1 MDVAYLI
8 RRAAREHPGVIA
20 VEDEVAA
27 LTMRELVA
35 RAERIANAMDAAG
48 VPHGASVGILMEN
61 RWEYVLVDAAIAL
74 GRRVRVAFNARLHL
88 DDFAYMAED
97 AGVAVLFHSER
108 YAEDAA
114 ALAERLDL
122 VAVNVDGG
130 LEALEAR
137 GDAAPVARDGDPE
150 GPAWITY
157 TSGTTGRPK
166 GVVLS
171 HRSIRVVAFN
181 LLLHL
186 GPVRPGRQ
194 VVLTQ
199 ALSHG
204 AGYFVLPWLISGAGV
219 YVVRKFD
226 PDEVLR
232 VAERREADLLKI
244 VPAMI
249 PPLLEASGGRRLD
262 YDSIVYGAAPIAPA
276 LLEHALDRLG
286 PVLVQ
291 IYGQSEAPVTIT
303 CLAKEDHL
311 GTGDERFSAGRAFRS
326 VAAEIRDAD
335 GLALPAGE
343 VGELYVNAPQAMT
356 GYHGLADATAA
367 AMPGGWIRTSD
378 MAREDERGFIT
389 LLGRR
394 DEMINSGGYNISP
407 REVERVLNEHP
418 SVGEVVV
425 FGRPDERWGQAVTA
439 AVRAAAGATISAD
452 ELSEFARPRLGFRA
466 PKSISVLDAI
476 PLTPYGKVDRTRLLA
491 AVDAIANGK

>member
-8 RRAAREHPGVIA
+8 RRAAREHPVVTA

-27 LTMRELVA
+27 LSMRELTA
-35 RAERIANAMDAAG
+35 RAERLANALDATG
-48 VPHGASVGILMEN
+48 VPPGAAVGILMEN
-61 RWEYVLVDAAIAL
+61 RWEYVLVDAALAL

-97 AGVAVLFHSER
+97 AGIALLIHSER

-114 ALAERLDL
+114 ALKERLSIAT
-122 VAVNVDGG
+122 VSVDGE
-130 LEALEAR
+130 LDALELK
-137 GDAAPVARDGDPE
+137 GDATPVVREADPE

-181 LLLHL
+181 LLLEL
-186 GPVRPGRQ
+186 GPVRSGRQ
-194 VVLTQ
+194 LVLTQ

-204 AGYFVLPWLISGAGV
+204 AGYFVLPWLIAGAGV
-219 YVVRKFD
+219 YIARKFE
-226 PDEVLR
+226 PAEVLR
-232 VAERREADLLKI
+232 IAERPQADALKI

-249 PPLLEASGGRRLD
+249 PPLLEEAGGRGLD
-262 YDSIVYGAAPIAPA
+262 FDSIVYGAAPIAPA

-291 IYGQSEAPVTIT
+291 IYGQSESPVTIT

-311 GTGDERFSAGRAFRS
+311 GDGDHRFSAGRAWRT
-326 VAAEIRDAD
+326 VELEVRDAGD
-335 GLALPAGE
+335 AAVGVGE
-343 VGELYVNAPQAMT
+343 VGELYVRAPQVMT
-356 GYHGLADATAA
+356 GYHGLPEATAA
-367 AMPGGWIRTSD
+367 VMADGWVRTSD
-378 MAREDERGFIT
+378 MAREDERGFVT

-418 SVGEVVV
+418 AVGEAVV

-439 AVRAAAGATISAD
+439 AVCASAGSTVTPA

-476 PLTPYGKVDRTRLLA
+476 PLTPYGKVDRTRLMA
-491 AVDAIANGK
+491 AVDAVTHP

>member
-1 MDVAYLI
+1 MDVAWLI
-8 RRAAREHPGVIA
+8 RRAAREHPGAVA
-20 VEDEVAA
+20 VEDETRA
-27 LTMRELVA
+27 LTTAELTA
-35 RAERIANAMDAAG
+35 RAERVANALDALG
-48 VPHGASVGILMEN
+48 VPPGASVGILMEN

-97 AGVAVLFHSER
+97 SGVALLFHSSR
-108 YAEDAA
+108 HAEEAA
-114 ALAERLDL
+114 ALEERLGIRT
-122 VAVNVDGG
+122 VDVDTG
-130 LEALEAR
+130 LPALEER
-137 GDAAPVARDGDPE
+137 GDPAPVLRAGDSE
-150 GPAWITY
+150 DAAWITY

-171 HRSIRVVAFN
+171 HRSICTVAFN
-181 LLLHL
+181 LLLEL
-186 GPVRPGRQ
+186 GPVRRGRQ

-226 PDEVLR
+226 PAEVLQ
-232 VAERREADLLKI
+232 VAERPEADVLKI

-249 PPLLEASGGRRLD
+249 PPLLEAAGGAGLD

-276 LLEHALDRLG
+276 LLERALERLG

-291 IYGQSEAPVTIT
+291 IYGQSEAPVTLT
-303 CLAKEDHL
+303 CLAKEDHV
-311 GTGDERFSAGRAFRS
+311 GDGEQRFSAGRAWRT
-326 VAAEIRDAD
+326 VAAEVRDAD
-335 GLALPAGE
+335 GVALPAGE
-343 VGELYVNAPQAMT
+343 VGELCVRAPQAMS
-356 GYHGLADATAA
+356 GYHKLPEATAA
-367 AMPGGWIRTSD
+367 ATAGGWIHTSD
-378 MAREDERGFIT
+378 MARQDERGFIT

-407 REVERVLNEHP
+407 REVERVLSEHP
-418 SVGEVVV
+418 AVSEAVV

-439 AVRAAAGATISAD
+439 AVRAASGETVTPL

-476 PLTPYGKVDRTRLLA
+476 PLTPYGKVDRTRLLE
-491 AVDAIANGK
+491 AVDALAEDR

>member
-1 MDVAYLI
+1 MDVDYLI
-8 RRAAREHPGVIA
+8 RRAAREHPGAPA
-20 VEDEVAA
+20 VDDGVCA
-27 LTMRELVA
+27 LTTRELVA
-35 RAERIANAMDAAG
+35 RAERIANALDAMG
-48 VPHGASVGILMEN
+48 VPPGAPVGILLEN

-88 DDFAYMAED
+88 DDFAYMASD
-97 AGVAVLFHSER
+97 AGIALLFHSGR
-108 YAEDAA
+108 YAEEAA
-114 ALAERLDL
+114 ALQEQLGILAVDVDAGLD
-122 VAVNVDGG
+122 
-130 LEALEAR
+130 ALERRGAAGPVVR
-137 GDAAPVARDGDPE
+137 GGDAEDA
-150 GPAWITY
+150 AWITY

-171 HRSIRVVAFN
+171 HRSISTVAFN
-181 LLLHL
+181 LLLEL

-226 PDEVLR
+226 PAEVLE
-232 VAERREADLLKI
+232 VARRPHADMLKI

-249 PPLLEASGGRRLD
+249 PPLLEENGGDGLD
-262 YDSIVYGAAPIAPA
+262 FDSIVYGAAPIAPA
-276 LLEHALDRLG
+276 LLERAIDRLG

-291 IYGQSEAPVTIT
+291 IYGQSEAPVTLT
-303 CLAKEDHL
+303 CLGKEDHL
-311 GTGDERFSAGRAFRS
+311 GDGDQRFSAGREWRT
-326 VAAEIRDAD
+326 VATEIRDA
-335 GLALPAGE
+335 GGAVLGPGE
-343 VGELYVNAPQAMT
+343 VGELHVRAPQVMT
-356 GYHGLADATAA
+356 GYHGLAEATAA
-367 AMPGGWIRTSD
+367 VLVDGWISTSD
-378 MAREDERGFIT
+378 MARRDERGFIT

-407 REVERVLNEHP
+407 REVERVLSEHP
-418 SVGEVVV
+418 AVSEAVV

-439 AVRAAAGATISAD
+439 AVRAATGVTITPA

-466 PKSISVLDAI
+466 PKTISVLDAI

-491 AVDAIANGK
+491 AVDALAEGN